1 MPTNVSEL
9 HSQKVSS
16 PSGFARALNDPNL
29 IATVLFCIIG
39 LIITAVVMV
48 RIPNLGAI
56 IAEYNQF

>member
-1 MPTNVSEL
+1 MTEVRHITL
-9 HSQKVSS
+9 QRVTV
-16 PSGFARALNDPNL
+16 LW
-29 IATVLFCIIG
+29 TVLFCIIG